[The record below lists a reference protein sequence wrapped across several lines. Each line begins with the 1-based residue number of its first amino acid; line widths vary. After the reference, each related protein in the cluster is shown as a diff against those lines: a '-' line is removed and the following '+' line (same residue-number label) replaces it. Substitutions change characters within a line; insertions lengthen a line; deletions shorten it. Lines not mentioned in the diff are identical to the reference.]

1 MTIVDYSSLLKN
13 SDFFPSWQDH
23 YDESLTYPENILEFC
38 QKTVVL
44 PYDFYNIIAAYFLI
58 PSALVRRIPYLFFYG
73 SSGSGKSTLAKL
85 ASYIHGVIP
94 VTSGTTYA
102 AIRNELRINKT
113 KHISIPNPKM
123 GFPDMSKMVEANYF
137 MVLEDIDASTFKRD
151 PNLYALF
158 KCGYDKGTD
167 TIKMSGKENGLNES
181 FRCFAPKTFS
191 SIYPV
196 HAIEDYKELR
206 RRLIVIPF
214 KKADVDVL
222 DIDNLDWSSFSQKFN
237 EFWSYEQAE
246 ILLTIRS
253 SLNRIK
259 GLTAQQKA
267 ICLDLIAVGVSAG
280 IWSDENV
287 AVQELKD
294 CFDWLK
300 EDVKIEQLPL
310 VSLIQELLKET
321 ENNCKQ
327 VNTIPCIY
335 THQLRNI
342 VDAWYAKGYLFDKAP
357 SKDITKVMQELGYRS
372 NGKGQ
377 WLKKL

>member
-1 MTIVDYSSLLKN
+1 MLFYSDPWKDNPYGKLKGDMTQVWAGLVFDNGKLYHHE
-13 SDFFPSWQDH
+13 D
-23 YDESLTYPENILEFC
+23 TYIL
-38 QKTVVL
+38 
-44 PYDFYNIIAAYFLI
+44 AANF
-58 PSALVRRIPYLFFYG
+58 
-73 SSGSGKSTLAKL
+73 
-85 ASYIHGVIP
+85 
-94 VTSGTTYA
+94 TS
-102 AIRNELRINKT
+102 
-113 KHISIPNPKM
+113 
-123 GFPDMSKMVEANYF
+123 
-137 MVLEDIDASTFKRD
+137 
-151 PNLYALF
+151 
-158 KCGYDKGTD
+158 
-167 TIKMSGKENGLNES
+167 
-181 FRCFAPKTFS
+181 
-191 SIYPV
+191 
-196 HAIEDYKELR
+196 KELR